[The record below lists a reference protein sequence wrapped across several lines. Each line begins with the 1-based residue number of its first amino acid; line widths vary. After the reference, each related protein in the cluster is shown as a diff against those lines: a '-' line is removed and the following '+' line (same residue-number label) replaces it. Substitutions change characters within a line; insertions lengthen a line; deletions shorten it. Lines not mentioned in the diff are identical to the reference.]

1 MTTASTCSH
10 YLHFPETTEYI
21 DLRAALPRIPVAA
34 FFLTR
39 DKEVHIF
46 LDAPA
51 AFLLM
56 RMLQRKLA
64 GQGVNI
70 TIGNAIARGAGVN
83 KKCEINLSSK
93 LEEVDFAFF
102 MTQGVRWH
110 FHI

>member
-1 MTTASTCSH
+1 
-10 YLHFPETTEYI
+10 
-21 DLRAALPRIPVAA
+21 
-34 FFLTR
+34 
-39 DKEVHIF
+39 
-46 LDAPA
+46 
-51 AFLLM
+51 M

-102 MTQGVRWH
+102 NDAMRQMAFPYIVCSCPASDNASHARERLPWEH
-110 FHI
+110 